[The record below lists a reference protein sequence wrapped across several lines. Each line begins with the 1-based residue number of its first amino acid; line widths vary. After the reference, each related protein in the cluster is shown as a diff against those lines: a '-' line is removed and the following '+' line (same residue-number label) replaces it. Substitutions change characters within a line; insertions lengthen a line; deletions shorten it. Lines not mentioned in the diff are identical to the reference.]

1 MNMTSSEQGIQTMHT
16 TMTHVMKKT
25 VAVSTLLIAAAASP
39 LWAEEAMQTM
49 PGMDSGTMQN
59 EEGMSAMK
67 NSDTTSMN
75 AGSMP
80 SGMQGMNNAAPPGG
94 TGMADMRDPHAYSG
108 GYTLDSGP
116 YAQKGP
122 RQLRLADEQNFGS
135 LLVEQLETVRTSNN
149 TTAAYDLQAW
159 FGRDYDRALL
169 RAEGSY
175 DKRLEEAS
183 TELLWSHALSTF
195 WDSVLGV
202 RYDSGDAPDRRWLA
216 FGIQGL
222 APYWFET
229 AVTGYAGEDGRSA
242 LRLVASYEVLFTQR
256 LILQPQLELNFYG
269 KDDSAQGIGSGLS
282 DTVAGLRLRYEIR
295 REFAPYVGIE
305 WSDQY
310 GGTADYSTTSGVDT
324 SETRLVAGVRFW
336 F

>member
-1 MNMTSSEQGIQTMHT
+1 MHT
-16 TMTHVMKKT
+16 TMTHALKT
-25 VAVSTLLIAAAASP
+25 TAKVSLLLMVVAPALLRAGETGP
-39 LWAEEAMQTM
+39 TMQ
-49 PGMDSGTMQN
+49 GMDHGTMQ
-59 EEGMSAMK
+59 GAMEMPAMD
-67 NSDTTSMN
+67 NDDTTPMDTM
-75 AGSMP
+75 SMP
-80 SGMQGMNNAAPPGG
+80 SDMQGMNAVG
-94 TGMADMRDPHAYSG
+94 TESAEMRDPHAYSG
-108 GYTLDSGP
+108 GYTLDMGP

-135 LLVEQLETVRTSNN
+135 LLVEQLETVRTSDN

-159 FGRDYDRALL
+159 FGRDYNRALL

-183 TELLWSHALSTF
+183 TELLWSHALSAF

-202 RYDSGDAPDRRWLA
+202 RYDSGDTPDRRWLA

-229 AVTGYAGEDGRSA
+229 AVTGYAGEDGRTA
-242 LRLVASYEVLFTQR
+242 LRLVASYEAPFTQR
-256 LILQPQLELNFYG
+256 LILQPQLEMNFYG

-282 DTVAGLRLRYEIR
+282 DTTAGLRLRYEFR
-295 REFAPYVGIE
+295 REFAPYIGIE
-305 WSDQY
+305 WSNQY
-310 GGTADYSTTSGVDT
+310 GGTADYSTASGVDT